1 MKKTVLYFMLLAM
14 PILASAQ
21 DNKYQVRIGWG
32 GYPVTE
38 MFLYGISW
46 CDCGPSD
53 ISLFDIYWDSNGPI
67 YTTGSMSAEFSWL
80 LKDWFTV
87 SLTGAVNLTW
97 QNSFD
102 AVTGKRTGTEYGGVA
117 YLMPECRF
125 NWLRKDLVKMYSSVG
140 VGVMVCPEFYYYV
153 LPAGQISPVGI
164 EVGKKVYG
172 FCELGI
178 GLMYTGAK
186 AGIGF
191 RF

>member
-1 MKKTVLYFMLLAM
+1 MKKIALYFMLLAL
-14 PILASAQ
+14 PALATAQ
-21 DNKYQVRIGWG
+21 ENKYQVRAGWG
-32 GYPVTE
+32 GYPLTE
-38 MFLYGISW
+38 MVLYGFSW
-46 CDCGPSD
+46 CDCAISD
-53 ISLFDIYWDSNGPI
+53 VTLHDIYWDSSSPI
-67 YTTGSMSAEFSWL
+67 YSTGSLSAEFSWL

-87 SLTGAVNLTW
+87 SITGAANIIW

-102 AVTGKRTGTEYGGVA
+102 AVSGERTGTEYNGVA

-140 VGVMVCPEFYYYV
+140 VGIMVSPEFYYYV

-164 EVGKKVYG
+164 EVGKKLYG